1 MTAVSLRSPHDR
13 AIFRLAIPALGAL
26 AADPLVALIDTAY
39 VGRLGSAALGAVAVA
54 GAMFSVAVAG
64 FNFLAYGTTPLVAT
78 RLGSGDREAAAR
90 MAGAAVWVAVV
101 AGLVATALLL
111 AFPEVLLGWLGASE
125 ELLGPGVTYLRIRS
139 VGLVAVLYLTA
150 ASGIFR
156 GAQDAV
162 TPLRAI
168 LVLNV
173 VNLVLDPLL
182 IFVLGWGVAG
192 AAWSSVAGQVVGAAM
207 LAGVLRRPGALG
219 FRPSRPRRADVVA
232 LSTAG
237 SRLILRTF
245 GLLAVFTAATGVAAR
260 LGTTAVA
267 GHQVASQLFL
277 FLALVLDAI
286 AIAAQSVVGKA
297 VGEHDAPLV
306 RQLADRLVVLGTA
319 AGLVLAV
326 LLAVVA
332 PWLGHWF
339 TPDAAVV
346 AALATIYPQLVLIQ
360 VLGGAVFAWDGI
372 VIGATDFTYA
382 MAATV
387 APAVVTLVWLGGVL
401 AFDGDLEA
409 VWWGIV
415 LLMVLRAAMLA
426 WWHRVR
432 LPAAARFRPAE

>member
-1 MTAVSLRSPHDR
+1 MTVVSLRSPHDR

-101 AGLVATALLL
+101 AGLLGTAVLL

-125 ELLGPGVTYLRIRS
+125 DLLGTGVTYLRIRS

-168 LVLNV
+168 LLLNL
-173 VNLVLDPLL
+173 VNVVLDPLL

-219 FRPSRPRRADVVA
+219 FSPSRPRRADVVA

-245 GLLAVFTAATGVAAR
+245 GLLAVFTAATAVAAR
-260 LGTTAVA
+260 QGTTAVA
-267 GHQVASQLFL
+267 AHQVASQLFL

-306 RQLADRLVVLGTA
+306 GRLADRLVVLGTA
-319 AGLVLAV
+319 AGLVLAA

-339 TPDAAVV
+339 TPDEAVV
-346 AALATIYPQLVLIQ
+346 ATLATIYPQLVLIQ

-382 MAATV
+382 MIATV
-387 APAVVTLVWLGGVL
+387 GPAVVTLGWLGAVL
-401 AFDGDLEA
+401 ALDGELAA
-409 VWWGIV
+409 VWWGLV
-415 LLMVLRAAMLA
+415 LLMVLRTVTLA
-426 WWHRVR
+426 WWHRRR
-432 LPAAARFRPAE
+432 LPAVALS

>member
-1 MTAVSLRSPHDR
+1 M
-13 AIFRLAIPALGAL
+13 
-26 AADPLVALIDTAY
+26 
-39 VGRLGSAALGAVAVA
+39 GRLGSEALGAVALA
-54 GAMFSVAVAG
+54 GAVFSVAVAG

-78 RLGSGDREAAAR
+78 RLGAGDREAAAR
-90 MAGAAVWVAVV
+90 MAGAAVGLAVV
-101 AGLVATALLL
+101 AGLAATVVMI

-125 ELLGPGVTYLRIRS
+125 ELLGPSVTYLRIRS

-150 ASGIFR
+150 ATGIFR

-162 TPLRAI
+162 TPLRAV
-168 LVLNV
+168 LVLNL

-192 AAWSSVAGQVVGAAM
+192 AAWSSVAGQVVGAAI
-207 LAGVLRRPGALG
+207 LAGVLRRPVAIG
-219 FRPSRPRRADVVA
+219 FTPARPRRADVVA

-237 SRLILRTF
+237 TRLVLRTF
-245 GLLAVFTAATGVAAR
+245 GLLAVFTAATAVAAR
-260 LGTTAVA
+260 LGITSVA
-267 GHQVASQLFL
+267 AHQVASQLFL

-306 RQLADRLVVLGTA
+306 RRLADRLVVLGTV
-319 AGLVLAV
+319 AGVFLALVLAV
-326 LLAVVA
+326 VS

-339 TPDAAVV
+339 TPDEAVV
-346 AALATIYPQLVLIQ
+346 SALATIYPQLVLIQ

-372 VIGATDFTYA
+372 VIGATDVTYA

-387 APAVVTLVWLGGVL
+387 VPAAATLLWLGGVL
-401 AFDGDLEA
+401 AVDGELPA

-415 LLMVLRAAMLA
+415 LLMVVRAAMLG
-426 WWHRVR
+426 WWHRAR
-432 LPAAARFRPAE
+432 LPTLARAHPVP